1 VIPISLVMLLQLWGN
16 RLFLE
21 RYLTPYVLI
30 FVILFGLLIF
40 LLKRGFKYFI
50 LGLYTFISL
59 ILILSVG
66 QESIGYAKLAKELE
80 KIDDQ
85 EVQVIMPDPISFT
98 IAKYYL
104 ADNKNIKVK
113 IYDPKENLTDWEI
126 ISKDEILKDYTQL
139 KGKQRIWVYNT
150 SNKPDIWYRQSS
162 NVDKL
167 YVYSSVVIFDDLAS
181 SKVN

>member
-1 VIPISLVMLLQLWGN
+1 MVGIVGPSGSGKTTIVDLIL
-16 RLFLE
+16 RLFNPQKGE
-21 RYLTPYVLI
+21 I
-30 FVILFGLLIF
+30 
-40 LLKRGFKYFI
+40 
-50 LGLYTFISL
+50 
-59 ILILSVG
+59 
-66 QESIGYAKLAKELE
+66 
-80 KIDDQ
+80 
-85 EVQVIMPDPISFT
+85 
-98 IAKYYL
+98 L